1 MLFAKSAEMI
11 IRGTILLVAMT
22 ERPDYKIMFFI
33 FQVMSASLSCIL
45 DKEKKENSWLSFF
58 KYNCL

>member
-22 ERPDYKIMFFI
+22 ERPDYKIMFLYISRYEYFPELH
-33 FQVMSASLSCIL
+33 FRQREEGKLLA
-45 DKEKKENSWLSFF
+45 
-58 KYNCL
+58 